1 MVPTFYACLWALI
14 ALFLGGAWG
23 ITTAALIH
31 AAKDRKENE
40 GHKEDDDHADS

>member
-1 MVPTFYACLWALI
+1 MIPTFHACLWAMI

-31 AAKDRKENE
+31 AAKD
-40 GHKEDDDHADS
+40 HKEDKEEDGHADS

>member
-23 ITTAALIH
+23 ITAAALIH
-31 AAKDRKENE
+31 AAKDN
-40 GHKEDDDHADS
+40 KEDKEDEEHDKN

>member
-23 ITTAALIH
+23 ITTASLIH
-31 AAKDRKENE
+31 AAKNN
-40 GHKEDDDHADS
+40 KEDKEEDDHDNN

>member
-1 MVPTFYACLWALI
+1 MISTFHACLWAMI

-31 AAKDRKENE
+31 AAKNN
-40 GHKEDDDHADS
+40 KEDKEEDDHDNS

>member
-23 ITTAALIH
+23 ITTAALLH
-31 AAKDRKENE
+31 AAKNN
-40 GHKEDDDHADS
+40 KEDKEENDHEDS